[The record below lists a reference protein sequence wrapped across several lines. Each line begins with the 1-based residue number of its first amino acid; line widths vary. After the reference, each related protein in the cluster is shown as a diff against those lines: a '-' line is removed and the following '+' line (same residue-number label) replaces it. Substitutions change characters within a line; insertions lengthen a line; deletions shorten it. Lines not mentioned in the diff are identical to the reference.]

1 MILKKEDNIIEDTI
15 NLFRLKI
22 KKNYIYM
29 YIYIYIYILHK
40 N

>member
-22 KKNYIYM
+22 KKNYIY
-29 YIYIYIYILHK
+29 IYIYITQKLKI
-40 N
+40 